1 LNLDAKSTTPDDDVD
16 FQSAYI
22 KDLIELTDYPEFN
35 IADVAKMFKQWLK
48 DKEEDILCYRDQTFT
63 SVMTG
68 TRAEKHHTPWL
79 DEMDDSFER
88 FIGDENGENSLD
100 SDNTLVKSGS
110 PLVEKVI

>member
-1 LNLDAKSTTPDDDVD
+1 
-16 FQSAYI
+16 
-22 KDLIELTDYPEFN
+22 
-35 IADVAKMFKQWLK
+35 
-48 DKEEDILCYRDQTFT
+48 
-63 SVMTG
+63 MTG